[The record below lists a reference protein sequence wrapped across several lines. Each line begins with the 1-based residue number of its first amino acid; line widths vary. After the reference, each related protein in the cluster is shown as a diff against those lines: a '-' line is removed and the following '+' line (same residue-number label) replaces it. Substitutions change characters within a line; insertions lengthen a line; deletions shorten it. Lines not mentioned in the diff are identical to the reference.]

1 MVAASLMRAHGG
13 PAAASGLP
21 PLGAW
26 LGLSLLVASGSALAQ
41 PAVDDIRFQ
50 GVGLDR
56 GLEARVVSSL
66 LLDPAG
72 FLWVGSRDGLYRYD
86 GYEAIRFAPEPGN
99 PDSISD
105 NDIRDLFLAGDGSIW
120 ISTNTGGLNRLDPE
134 TLRFEAFR
142 SQPDNPATLSYDSVY
157 GMAEAE
163 NGHLWAGTQFGLN
176 RFDPE
181 TGAFTRFL
189 HDPADPESIP
199 HDYVFTVLADSEDTL
214 WVGTV
219 GGGLARDRTGDG
231 RFETVDL
238 AAALDGG
245 PELNEVFALAESQ
258 GSIWAGTRAGLVRI
272 DRRTLQASEV
282 LFDGQAIGTIPTLEV
297 GPDGR
302 IWIARLSAGV
312 LVHDPGSGRSAP
324 ANDQPL
330 GVEGQLPAVPQLSL
344 EFLDERVFIG
354 TWGNGLHVGSMAT
367 NRFRVSRVGSEEGA
381 LRHQNVTAVHHDD
394 ATGRTWAGTF
404 GGGLQA
410 LTNQATGIRAEAP
423 EPAIGAD
430 GILSIVRAGD
440 GRLYAGSTTG
450 LWEIAGDDAPTRHR
464 HVPGRAGSIGFGYVV
479 SLLESSSGS
488 IWAGL
493 GGSGL
498 YERRTAGGDFR
509 AHLSVPEDPA
519 SLSGNFVT
527 ALMESGSG
535 ELWVGTRSNGLSVC
549 SVEPWRCRRYD
560 RSSTPGLAHDNVS
573 AIVTDSAGQV
583 WIGTNGAG
591 LQRAVLNEDRQPVDF
606 EQWSEEDGLLGASVM
621 GIVEDDDGSLWI
633 SSRDGVT
640 RFDPRAGRMASYGA
654 ARGLPITH
662 FNPRAA
668 DRDRDWLYFGGIGG
682 LVAFPAGTTFPE
694 FRASPVRLTSIRRA
708 GEGSPADRTLPLSE
722 PLRMPWRAPFTV
734 QFAVL
739 DFAEVPH
746 LYRYRFGPEG
756 EWISQGASREI
767 TFFGLAPGRH
777 ALEIS
782 GRDAFGAWSPPER
795 LDIEIVPPFWMTTWF
810 QITAIVIAALLL
822 LLWHRIRMRS
832 LERKNLALVG
842 LQEQREKALE
852 RAEANQK
859 ELTQAYRDLRQL
871 THRLESAKEQERRH
885 LSRELHDE
893 LGQSLTA
900 SKLNLQMLK
909 RGIGDKAM
917 AGQLSDAVAMCDAM
931 IEQVRSISLNLRPPM
946 LDELG
951 LAAALD
957 QFVENL
963 ARTTGTAVE
972 FEHVGEVGGN
982 SPEVRTAV
990 FRVVQEATNNAIRHA
1005 GASRIRVRLQRER
1018 DGQRVVVEDD
1028 GCGFDP
1034 ATIEESR
1041 YSGGHLGLLGMNE
1054 RIQAVGGTLQ
1064 IDSRPGDGCRID
1076 AWIPDP

>member
-1 MVAASLMRAHGG
+1 MAAASLKRARDGS
-13 PAAASGLP
+13 AASSGLP

-26 LGLSLLVASGSALAQ
+26 LGFSLLVACWPAFGQ
-41 PAVDDIRFQ
+41 PPADEIRFQ

-66 LLDPAG
+66 LLDREG

-105 NDIRDLFLAGDGSIW
+105 NDIRDLFLASDGSIW

-176 RFDPE
+176 RFEPG

-189 HDPADPESIP
+189 HDPADPQSIP
-199 HDYVFTVLADSEDTL
+199 HDYVFTVLVDSEGTL
-214 WVGTV
+214 WAGTV
-219 GGGLARDRTGDG
+219 GGGLAVDRTASG

-238 AAALDGG
+238 AGSIDGG
-245 PELNEVFALAESQ
+245 PELNEVFALAESH
-258 GSIWAGTRAGLVRI
+258 GAIWAGTRAGVVRI
-272 DRRTLQASEV
+272 DRKTRQVSEV
-282 LFDGQAIGTIPTLEV
+282 LVDGRPIGTISTLEV
-297 GPDGR
+297 GPEGNV
-302 IWIARLSAGV
+302 WIATLSSGV
-312 LVHDPGSGRSAP
+312 LVHDPVSGRSAP

-330 GVEGQLPAVPQLSL
+330 GAEGQLPAVPPLSI
-344 EFLDERVFIG
+344 EFLDERVFVG
-354 TWGNGLHVGSMAT
+354 TWGSGLHAGNTAPT
-367 NRFRVSRVGSEEGA
+367 PFRVSRVGNEEGA
-381 LRHQNVTAVHHDD
+381 LRHQNVTALHHDESSE
-394 ATGRTWAGTF
+394 RTWAGTF
-404 GGGLQA
+404 GGGVQA
-410 LTNQATGIRAEAP
+410 LTLRASELYAEVPEA
-423 EPAIGAD
+423 AIGAD
-430 GILSIVRAGD
+430 GILALETARD
-440 GRLYAGSTTG
+440 GRLYAGSAIG
-450 LWEIAGDDAPTRHR
+450 LWEIGTDGAARLHQHAAGRSA
-464 HVPGRAGSIGFGYVV
+464 AIGPGYVV
-479 SLLESSSGS
+479 SLLESSSGR

-498 YERRTAGGDFR
+498 YEMLSDASDFEVR
-509 AHLSVPEDPA
+509 ARVSEDPT
-519 SLSGNFVT
+519 SLSGNYIT
-527 ALMESGSG
+527 ALMETDAGD
-535 ELWVGTRSNGLSVC
+535 LWVGTRSNGLNVC
-549 SVEPWRCRRYD
+549 SVDPWHCRRYGH
-560 RSSTPGLAHDNVS
+560 SSTPKLAHANVS
-573 AIVTDSAGQV
+573 TIVTDSAGQI
-583 WIGTNGAG
+583 WIGTNGGG
-591 LQRAVLNEDRQPVDF
+591 LQRAVLGDNRQPVAF
-606 EQWSEEDGLLGASVM
+606 EQWTERDGLLSESVM

-633 SSRDGVT
+633 STRAGLT
-640 RFDPRAGRMASYGA
+640 RFDARQGRMASYGA
-654 ARGLPITH
+654 ARRLPVTH
-662 FNPRAA
+662 FNRRAVARDA
-668 DRDRDWLYFGGIGG
+668 DSLYFGGIGG
-682 LVAFPAGTTFPE
+682 VVAFPAGTPFPDL
-694 FRASPVRLTSIRRA
+694 RPSPIRLTSIRRV
-708 GEGSPADRTLPLSE
+708 GEGGLANRELPLSDR
-722 PLRMPWRAPFTV
+722 LRMPWRVPFTI

-739 DFAEVPH
+739 DFAEEPH
-746 LYRYRFGPEG
+746 LYRYRIGPEK
-756 EWISQGASREI
+756 EWIPQGASREI

-777 ALEIS
+777 ILEVS
-782 GRDAFGAWSPPER
+782 GRDAFGSWSTPER
-795 LDIEIVPPFWMTTWF
+795 LNIEIVPPFWMTTWF
-810 QITAIVIAALLL
+810 QASAIVVAALLL

-859 ELTQAYRDLRQL
+859 ELTQAYRDLRRL
-871 THRLESAKEQERRH
+871 THRLESSKEQERRH

-917 AGQLSDAVAMCDAM
+917 AGQLSDAVAMCDSM

-951 LAAALD
+951 LVAALD

-963 ARTTGTAVE
+963 ARTTGAAID
-972 FEHVGEVGGN
+972 FEHAGPDGSN
-982 SPEVRTAV
+982 SPEVRTVV
-990 FRVVQEATNNAIRHA
+990 FRVVQEATNNAVRHA
-1005 GASRIRVRLQRER
+1005 DASRIRVRLQRNP
-1018 DGQRVVVEDD
+1018 DGQRVIVEDD

-1034 ATIEESR
+1034 ATIEASR
-1041 YSGGHLGLLGMNE
+1041 CSGGHLGLLGMNE

-1064 IDSRPGDGCRID
+1064 IDSRPGGGCRID